1 MTCSGQNG
9 GDMKKGNTNS
19 PKRKA
24 DVDDPNIILFQGE
37 KAVTKAGAVELHLFG
52 SDTPGTLF
60 GRSVSDVKRD
70 FEKVSDQ
77 VRQILENAFTKVPE
91 GLRFES
97 VEIFLG
103 FSAQGKLAFIAEAG
117 VEASVAVTFTRE
129 K

>member
-1 MTCSGQNG
+1 
-9 GDMKKGNTNS
+9 MKKGNIK
-19 PKRKA
+19 PPQRRA

-60 GRSVSDVKRD
+60 GRSVNDVKKD

-91 GLRFES
+91 GLHFES
-97 VEIFLG
+97 VEISLG